1 MAEDVGG
8 LYLRLG
14 LSLSELETG
23 FVTASQTVAANIARL
38 NREAN
43 LIRLRTEVEIAGL
56 DEATDG
62 ERILQLR
69 TESLNRQMQIQ
80 RDRIR
85 ILTAEYNSLVAAH
98 GETSVAA
105 QRAATRLERER
116 LSLANLERDLRNLN
130 GATDET
136 NGVFGELSEM
146 LPSIPTKLQAIG
158 VAFGAVTAG
167 VGAAATATKELLNE
181 FHELQNQAYE
191 LNMSFP
197 DTRNFLREM
206 RLAGGDIGDFEG
218 YIRGITDAYVKG
230 EYDDP
235 EFVALRK
242 YGAEITD
249 ATGRLKSF
257 KDITEEVYQAWLKA
271 DAAGEGIEF
280 LQLTGGEAGVRDAI
294 QYFQRLKEAREDADK
309 IFTAKI
315 DEKQLHELDR
325 TMNLVTEQ
333 SAELK
338 AALGDIFT
346 PAAQAAGEK
355 FFQILHDGTQILVE
369 NKDAIQGWGFIVA
382 ETIDTL
388 SKKFGSFTDK
398 LAEIAKT
405 PKGTTGNAETDKIM
419 SGMSWRY
426 QEFNQQ
432 TPWQQGKEPWKNF
445 PNPESNHVLD
455 DIYQRAKE
463 RQKAYN
469 KEVEEI
475 AKSWADFRRE
485 VEEGA
490 KSWADF
496 RREVEKTDKTL
507 ADKNPLNQYAL
518 KRVQQFRAELE
529 DLKIELNF
537 DGKDY
542 LKSFEQLKLWKQRES
557 AYKNFLSDEEQKV
570 IDDLYAAKFDK
581 IKQEQAEKV
590 QQYWQNAADIEYE
603 MTHTAFEKE
612 LRDIERWKE
621 AQQEKASTA
630 EEIQAVIAESA
641 AKEAQAF
648 EREMDRIKGK
658 LQSLDDKIFEI
669 DHSQYE
675 NDLRRVQQE
684 YVRGIQEWQE
694 QGLLTPEIKSKLD
707 YLLSRQTEEL
717 NKRASKN
724 KDYRK
729 SPTGVQSA
737 GNGIMFIGG
746 DKVIDDGLIR
756 SRKQEIG
763 LITDT
768 NQLRE
773 QMLQTLPQDARDI
786 VSASQATRQFAEA
799 QKNFAQ
805 KTQQAASGFE
815 MILGDKVVGM
825 PQIEIP
831 QVSMPQLPTGDLQ
844 EFGSVLEQTEA
855 ALKQADPTKALAQA
869 TQGFPPEYFNQLA
882 DGTQAVSEMQM
893 RLTESTMK
901 LIDAQGNLA
910 NALLNLPL
918 EGATRPATN
927 NQQSDGM
934 MKLTTNA
941 QELARAQETFIRTT
955 NETDAR
961 LRDISDIPPK
971 SQLAQKDSGV
981 KLGFDWDVFGGIG
994 AAAITGLEYLTAIG
1008 TVAPH
1013 PGAKL
1018 LALVGAGGLAGL
1030 AKGTYD
1036 ETTAAREQQYQD
1048 PRLQELP
1055 KFDSGL
1061 PDLKEQMA
1069 EFDRSLK
1076 ALHEK
1081 IQPAMETA
1089 LPENVSQALSNVDIP
1104 LSSVLQ
1110 ELQKFNSTENPTGDA
1125 YADDRYQELFGT
1137 LPNIEAN
1144 VQSILQQMQLE
1155 KEIPA
1160 MQETQLSSEA
1170 IVTPLNNIS
1179 GIVQNILTALTNRQP
1194 PTVTVSPNVD
1204 IDLGGAYVFDEKL
1217 KASLVEDITR
1227 EIVTNIT
1234 SAVQQ
1239 ATSKTS
1245 YGYGV

>member
-98 GETSVAA
+98 GETSVVA

-206 RLAGGDIGDFEG
+206 RLAGGDIGDIEG
-218 YIRGITDAYVKG
+218 YIRGITDAWVKG

-235 EFVALRK
+235 EFIPLRK
-242 YGAEITD
+242 YDAKITD
-249 ATGRLKSF
+249 ANGRLKSF

-280 LQLTGGEAGVRDAI
+280 LQLTGGEAGVRDI
-294 QYFQRLKEAREDADK
+294 LQYFQRLKEVREEDAAK

-315 DEKQLHELDR
+315 DGKQLHELDR

-355 FFQILHDGTQILVE
+355 FFQILHDGTQTLVE

-432 TPWQQGKEPWKNF
+432 TPWQGKEPWKNF
-445 PNPESNHVLD
+445 PNPESNHILD
-455 DIYQRAKE
+455 GIYQRAKE

-469 KEVEEI
+469 K
-475 AKSWADFRRE
+475 A

-490 KSWADF
+490 AAQSDF
-496 RREVEKTDKTL
+496 RQEVEKTDKAL
-507 ADKNPLNQYAL
+507 ADKNPLNQYDW
-518 KRVQQFRAELE
+518 KRINAFKEELE
-529 DLKIELNF
+529 DLQIELEFGDN
-537 DGKDY
+537 DY
-542 LKSFEQLKLWKQRES
+542 TKALKQLELWQQREFGK
-557 AYKNFLSDEEQKV
+557 KNFLSDAEREA
-570 IDDLYAAKFDK
+570 IENLGAAKLEQ
-581 IKQEQAEKV
+581 IEREQAEKV
-590 QQYWQNAADIEYE
+590 QQYLQNAADIEYE

-630 EEIQAVIAESA
+630 EEVQAVIAESA

-658 LQSLDDKIFEI
+658 LQSLDDKIFEQE
-669 DHSQYE
+669 HSQYE
-675 NDLRRVQQE
+675 NDLRRAQQE
-684 YVRGIQEWQE
+684 RLRYYDEFAKSGI
-694 QGLLTPEIKSKLD
+694 
-707 YLLSRQTEEL
+707 L
-717 NKRASKN
+717 NSDTQAKIERWYQNEVGRLGKQASKN

-729 SPTGVQSA
+729 SPEGVQSA

-746 DKVIDDGLIR
+746 DRVIDDGLIR

-773 QMLQTLPQDARDI
+773 QMLQTLPQDARNI
-786 VSASQATRQFAEA
+786 ANASQATRQFAEA

-805 KTQQAASGFE
+805 KSQQAAGGFE

-844 EFGSVLEQTEA
+844 ELGATLEQTEA

-869 TQGFPPEYFNQLA
+869 TQDFPPEYFNQLA

-927 NQQSDGM
+927 NQQYDGM

-941 QELARAQETFIRTT
+941 QELARANDNFVRTAHET
-955 NETDAR
+955 ETR
-961 LRDISDIPPK
+961 LKGISDIHAQ
-971 SQLAQKDSGV
+971 SQLAQKDREIKPWFDVETFSGLAQTGLTAV
-981 KLGFDWDVFGGIG
+981 ALLRTLGAIAPNPAIKIG
-994 AAAITGLEYLTAIG
+994 AAILGGAAGVGLGVGTGER
-1008 TVAPH
+1008 
-1013 PGAKL
+1013 
-1018 LALVGAGGLAGL
+1018 
-1030 AKGTYD
+1030 TYGSP
-1036 ETTAAREQQYQD
+1036 REQQYQD

-1179 GIVQNILTALTNRQP
+1179 GMVQNILTALTNRQP

-1217 KASLVEDITR
+1217 KASLVADITR